1 MEFEEYA
8 NLFVITD
15 VNISFASDQD
25 GYYGAVILTP
35 SAFYLYDR
43 DLNNIRMAFAC
54 SEICLRLEEVTPFLV
69 FVEKVGVDRRIG
81 YCLSQMPNIN
91 SDDLQANRDSP
102 EPLNF
107 QPTPIDI
114 SYPISLKMH
123 PTQAKLLLSQ
133 FCHHKDLSEEE
144 INKEVLDIA
153 SFKQ

>member
-1 MEFEEYA
+1 M
-8 NLFVITD
+8 ITD
-15 VNISFASDQD
+15 VNLSFASDQG

-54 SEICLRLEEVTPFLV
+54 SEICLRLEEGTPFQV
-69 FVEKVGVDRRIG
+69 FVEKVGMNRGIG
-81 YCLSQMPNIN
+81 YCLNQMPSMN
-91 SDDLQANRDSP
+91 SDDLQTNRDSP

-107 QPTPIDI
+107 LPTTIDV

-144 INKEVLDIA
+144 INKEILDIA
-153 SFKQ
+153 SLKQ